1 VTRSAAGGSGTAGG
15 VRHEDRCVAWL
26 AAHMLAET
34 ALPDWASG
42 RLVVGLGGQT
52 GRPVDDVGALTDADG
67 WVCVQAKKKLTRSDN
82 SDSDLAGALEQ
93 LVAIDAE
100 GVPDRPPRQ
109 NELRPLDPYIDR
121 VLILTDD
128 EAPNTIAVAMARLVD
143 RLRTWPEA
151 VPLAEAATNAG
162 ERAALRTLRRHLER
176 LWADRHGA
184 VADEGVVR
192 SLLRPLAVRAL
203 YLRPE
208 GSDLRALLPDLGD
221 LLEDPGEA
229 LGLWRELELIG
240 QRLAA
245 ERSWIRRADLVRELE
260 THGFHLTPVARLR
273 RDVQRLQQVMTGN
286 LGSPPTNL
294 AITTP
299 DGPVDV
305 PRAVSG
311 LLDASGGNVAITGDP
326 GAGKSVIL
334 HRFAVRQTADVVYLT
349 HQQLRGT
356 AGETRAELNL
366 DHDLHEVLTGWTG
379 SRPGLLL
386 LDGIDQT
393 VGVDASSWLPGLAQR
408 LRATRWRIVGS
419 IRSFDL
425 RHGPRWQSMFSG
437 TPVEP
442 GHADPELSR
451 VAHLVVSDL
460 TAEEIATVHAASPS
474 MEKVFDQAG
483 DELAGLL
490 ANPFNLNL
498 VGELVSANTDISEV
512 RSRLDLL
519 TRFWQLRV
527 VDAPDGRV
535 RQRVVQS
542 LIVSMVAARSQQ
554 TDDSQLHDSAMLT
567 VLNDLLRDG
576 VLRES
581 PASQWAPSRPVG
593 FAHPVLFDYAAAIIA
608 LGDVTVPDSVAHTLD
623 ADPDLTMVLRPSLDY
638 RLAIAWHN
646 DPSRTS
652 YWRLA
657 LRLAA
662 QRSGHML
669 AAAAA
674 ATVAAHELRD
684 AAELEVL
691 ELACVAAATDAAWTV
706 DDARGLAFLVAA
718 GLDAPG
724 TNPAALD
731 AFGQLLEGLAVS
743 ALNNDDIGLAVLVA
757 QLCRRAAGDH
767 PPTPGTQAA
776 HSWVR
781 AAIAAVLVGLADVND
796 SRRANLADHGGR
808 ALAIA
813 ATLDAAATAYTIRL
827 VIAKPALRAW
837 GVRAVRPL
845 IDALPQIAAQDPAL
859 AVDLA
864 ASVWLFQDDRSQSTN
879 MLNSQILRL
888 ISNRQQDLES
898 VQYQISRTFPALA
911 AADIVAAAGLLVK
924 IVEDPSRSR
933 HGDIESHTNQ
943 RPWVRYSDGLRYAGG
958 HRSLPAMTEAL
969 IDRLEETAPACSGA
983 IDLLTE
989 GLTHAEVW
997 NRLLHRAAT
1006 SESPALA
1013 NALRLV
1019 LSSPSLFAHSQTW
1032 PAAGHLAARLSPAL
1046 SAAEHYALEQTIRA
1060 ATEPG
1065 ADDPEQRRNRL
1076 RERRDILLSAV
1087 GSGRTGEDVAHLVPP
1102 VLLPD
1107 DQPHHDQPA
1116 TDTTALS
1123 SEARLLHEVDE
1134 ALEKTNRAEDRDG
1147 ASRRLM
1153 ALWPQLNARHAAD
1166 PSNRQLHERQLRA
1179 AGQIA
1184 RLPEVLPDTAIG
1196 QQILAA
1202 VEMAMPEPSPDGQ
1215 PGVNGD
1221 RLGGWSWT
1229 PETEALTAARTLLA
1243 RPEWQHLH
1251 GDRLRARLRSH
1262 LDSSEWV
1269 YRFLST
1275 DAIGL
1280 IYTEPDERLS
1290 QVESRLATEPDDH
1303 ISAALVHVLGRYLH
1317 VRPHDVD
1324 GIFSRLAAQRGS
1336 PYLADPGQDRSGIYD
1351 TPAEAVVQCLTTLAV
1366 RYGTPFADAT
1376 VRAWLSSPID
1386 NATTVTVIA
1395 GHLRGILNP
1404 ADPSLRDAQRKAF
1417 DLLMLTV
1424 VPLRVAWAD
1433 PAEASNA
1440 LTIAEAVAQEVYHA
1454 SGAFKGQEDSH
1465 SELGDPDVFARYAL
1479 PLLDGVGQVH
1489 HPAVTHHIIQ
1499 TVEHL
1504 SDAQPKPALLLAMR
1518 AITEDSGYITE
1529 SLGVDAV
1536 LKLINRYMADHREL
1550 VLGDPECTTAV
1561 RVLLERFVRVGWP
1574 QAVQMAERMDE
1585 LFR

>member
-1 VTRSAAGGSGTAGG
+1 
-15 VRHEDRCVAWL
+15 
-26 AAHMLAET
+26 MLVEKT
-34 ALPDWASG
+34 LPDWASG
-42 RLVVGLGGQT
+42 RPVVGVGGQT
-52 GRPVDDVGALTDADG
+52 GRPVDDGGALTDADG
-67 WVCVQAKKKLTRSDN
+67 WVCVQAKKRLASSNRP
-82 SDSDLAGALEQ
+82 DSDLAAALGQ

-100 GVPDRPPRQ
+100 GVPDRPPRPDD
-109 NELRPLDPYIDR
+109 LRPLDPDVDR
-121 VLILTDD
+121 VLILTDE
-128 EAPNTIAVAMARLVD
+128 EAPRTIAGAMAGLVD

-151 VPLAEAATNAG
+151 VPLAEAATKAG
-162 ERAALRTLRRHLER
+162 ERAALQTLRGHLER

-184 VADEGVVR
+184 VADEAVVR
-192 SLLRPLAVRAL
+192 SLLRPLAIRAL
-203 YLRPE
+203 DLRPE
-208 GSDLRALLPDLGD
+208 GADLRALLPDLGD

-273 RDVQRLQQVMTGN
+273 RDVQRLHDVTTGN
-286 LGSPPTNL
+286 VGSPPTNL
-294 AITTP
+294 TITTP
-299 DGPVDV
+299 DGQVEV
-305 PRAVSG
+305 SRAASG
-311 LLDASGGNVAITGDP
+311 LLDASEGNVAITGDP

-334 HRFAVRQTADVVYLT
+334 HRFAVSQTADVVYLT

-393 VGVDASSWLPGLAQR
+393 RGVDASSWVPGLAQR

-425 RHGPRWQSMFSG
+425 RHGPHWQSMFSG

-442 GHADPELSR
+442 GNADPELSR

-460 TAEEIATVHAASPS
+460 TAEEIETVHAASPS
-474 MEKVFDQAG
+474 MQQVFDQAG

-498 VGELVSANTDISEV
+498 VGELISADTDIAQV

-542 LIVSMVAARSQQ
+542 LIVSMVATRSQQ
-554 TDDSQLHDSAMLT
+554 ASDAQLHDSAMLT

-581 PASQWAPSRPVG
+581 PTSQWAPSRPVG

-608 LGDVTVPDSVAHTLD
+608 LGDVTVPDSVAHALD

-638 RLAIAWHN
+638 RLAMAWHN
-646 DPSRTS
+646 DPSRKS

-706 DDARGLAFLVAA
+706 DDARALAFLVAA
-718 GLDAPG
+718 GLDTSG
-724 TNPAALD
+724 RNPAALD
-731 AFGQLLEGLAVS
+731 AFGQLLEGLALA
-743 ALNNDDIGLAVLVA
+743 ALNNDDIGLALLVA
-757 QLCRRAAGDH
+757 QLGRRAAGDH

-776 HSWVR
+776 HSWVQ
-781 AAIAAVLVGLADVND
+781 AAIAAVLVGLNDVND
-796 SRRANLADHGGR
+796 PRRANLADHGGR

-813 ATLDAAATAYTIRL
+813 VTLDAVATADTIRL
-827 VIAKPALRAW
+827 VIAEPALRAW
-837 GVRAVRPL
+837 GVRAVGPL
-845 IDALPQIAAQDPAL
+845 IDVLPQIAARDPGL
-859 AVDLA
+859 AVNLG

-879 MLNSQILRL
+879 MLNSQILPL

-898 VQYQISRTFPALA
+898 VQYQVSQTFPALA
-911 AADIVAAAGLLVK
+911 AVDVVAATGLHIK

-933 HGDIESHTNQ
+933 YGDIESHTNQ
-943 RPWVRYSDGLRYAGG
+943 RPWVRYSDDLRYAGG
-958 HRSLPAMTEAL
+958 HRSLPAMAKAL
-969 IDRLEETAPACSGA
+969 VDRLEETAPACSDA

-1006 SESPALA
+1006 SESLGLA
-1013 NALRLV
+1013 NALRPA

-1032 PAAGHLAARLSPAL
+1032 LAAGHLAARLSPAL
-1046 SAAEHYALEQTIRA
+1046 SPAEHHALEQTILA

-1065 ADDPEQRRNRL
+1065 ADDPDQRRNRL
-1076 RERRDILLSAV
+1076 REQRDILLSAV
-1087 GSGRTGEDVAHLVPP
+1087 TSGRTGEDPDDMLPP
-1102 VLLPD
+1102 VLPPD

-1116 TDTTALS
+1116 ADMTTLS
-1123 SEARLLHEVDE
+1123 PEERLLHEVDE
-1134 ALEKTNRAEDRDG
+1134 TLEKTSRAEDRDG

-1153 ALWPQLNARHAAD
+1153 ALWAQLNARHAVE
-1166 PSNRQLHERQLRA
+1166 PSNRQLHERLLRA
-1179 AGQIA
+1179 ADHIA
-1184 RLPEVLPDTAIG
+1184 SLPEVLPDTVIG
-1196 QQILAA
+1196 GEILLA
-1202 VEMAMPEPSPDGQ
+1202 VETAMPQ
-1215 PGVNGD
+1215 PGPPGD
-1221 RLGGWSWT
+1221 QSDVKSNRHGSWSST
-1229 PETEALTAARTLLA
+1229 PETVALTAARTLLA
-1243 RPEWQHLH
+1243 RPEWQRAH

-1262 LDSSEWV
+1262 LDSGKWV

-1290 QVESRLATEPDDH
+1290 QVESRLATEPDNH
-1303 ISAALVHVLGRYLH
+1303 IAAALVHVLERYLH
-1317 VRPHDVD
+1317 VRPCDVD
-1324 GIFSRLAAQRGS
+1324 GIFSRLAALRGS
-1336 PYLADPGQDRSGIYD
+1336 PYLVDPGQDRSGIYD

-1366 RYGTPFADAT
+1366 RYGTPFAEAT

-1386 NATTVTVIA
+1386 NATTVIVIA
-1395 GHLRGILNP
+1395 DHLHGILNP
-1404 ADPSLRDAQRKAF
+1404 ADPSLRDGQRKAF
-1417 DLLMLTV
+1417 DLLTLTV
-1424 VPLRVAWAD
+1424 EPLQVAWAD
-1433 PAEASNA
+1433 PAQASNA
-1440 LTIAEAVAQEVYHA
+1440 LTIADAVAQEVYRA
-1454 SGAFKGQEDSH
+1454 SGAFKGQEDSD
-1465 SELGDPDVFARYAL
+1465 SELGDPDVFARHAL

-1518 AITEDSGYITE
+1518 AITEDSGYIPE
-1529 SLGVDAV
+1529 LLGVDAV

-1550 VLGDPECTTAV
+1550 VLGDPECITAV